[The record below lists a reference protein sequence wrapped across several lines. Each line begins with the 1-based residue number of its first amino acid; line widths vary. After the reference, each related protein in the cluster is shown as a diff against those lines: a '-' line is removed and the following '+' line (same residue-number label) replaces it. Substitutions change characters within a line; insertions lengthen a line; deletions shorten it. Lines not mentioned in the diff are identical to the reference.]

1 MIDAVDRKIL
11 SILQENARTS
21 NVEVAR
27 RIGLAPSAV
36 LERIRKLEKRGVI
49 RGYEPRLNASALG
62 SPLLAFIFVHAD
74 EKIGGLEIGRKIA
87 KFPEVQEVH
96 QVAGED
102 CYLVKVRI
110 ADTDALGRLL
120 RDSFG
125 ALPAIRTTRT
135 TIVLSSVKES
145 AQMPLPP
152 DGAARASETR
162 RPKRAAARS
171 RRRAP

>member
-1 MIDAVDRKIL
+1 MIDTLDRNIL
-11 SILQENARTS
+11 LILQENARTS

-27 RIGLAPSAV
+27 RVGLAPSAV
-36 LERIRKLEKRGVI
+36 LERIRKLEKSGVI
-49 RGYEPRLNASALG
+49 RGYEPRLNAAAVG

-145 AQMPLPP
+145 AQMPLPAS
-152 DGAARASETR
+152 GASGLRGRAPKGPARTR
-162 RPKRAAARS
+162 RRTP
-171 RRRAP
+171 